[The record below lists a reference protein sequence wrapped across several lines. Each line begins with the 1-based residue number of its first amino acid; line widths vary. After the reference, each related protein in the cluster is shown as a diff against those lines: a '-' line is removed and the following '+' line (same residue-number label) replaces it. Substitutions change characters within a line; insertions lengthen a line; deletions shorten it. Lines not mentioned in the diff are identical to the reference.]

1 MSTLTINTDAVEAVI
16 QRIRAGIDH
25 MTEIQQKVAA
35 QNESLVRNWEGT
47 SGNCFLQAGVSLEKG
62 YNDVIEEMKT
72 EVDLLERYKQ
82 SVQATE
88 TNAVNQSGL
97 EDQ

>member
-1 MSTLTINTDAVEAVI
+1 MPALTINTDAVETAV
-16 QRIRAGIDH
+16 QRIRAGIGH
-25 MTEIQQKVAA
+25 MVEMQQKVAA
-35 QNESLVRNWEGT
+35 QNENMVRNWEGL

-62 YNDVIEEMKT
+62 YNDVIEAMKA
-72 EVDLLERYKQ
+72 EVDLLERYNR

-88 TNAVNQSGL
+88 TNAVKQSGL